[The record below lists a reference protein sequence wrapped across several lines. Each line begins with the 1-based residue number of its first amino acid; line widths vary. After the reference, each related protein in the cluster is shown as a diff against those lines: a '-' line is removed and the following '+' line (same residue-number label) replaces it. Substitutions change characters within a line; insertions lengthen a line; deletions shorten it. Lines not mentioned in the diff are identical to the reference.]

1 MKICLCGHRDARHEE
16 LSARGWSGRGAC
28 LACDCGGFEVPPDL
42 PVPVAV
48 APEPCCVGEPCFGD
62 PQGMHS
68 EGCPVGDG
76 NASAMQDLA
85 HPPETAPVV
94 EQPQLTEEVHDGRLI
109 EEVVSDGERLLSD
122 VPERVEGPAPAAG
135 GVVEHVDPT
144 DEGCSLV
151 VPMKGISN
159 ERVRALFAGPLAF
172 KRKRFLGAYDSWLCE
187 PCGSRAFEQYECCG
201 SPMRPVRVE
210 IHARE
215 VP

>member
-1 MKICLCGHRDARHEE
+1 M
-16 LSARGWSGRGAC
+16 
-28 LACDCGGFEVPPDL
+28 P
-42 PVPVAV
+42 
-48 APEPCCVGEPCFGD
+48 
-62 PQGMHS
+62 
-68 EGCPVGDG
+68 
-76 NASAMQDLA
+76 
-85 HPPETAPVV
+85 
-94 EQPQLTEEVHDGRLI
+94 EEVVPDGRRLI
-109 EEVVSDGERLLSD
+109 EEVVPDAALIE
-122 VPERVEGPAPAAG
+122 VAPERVEGPAPATG

-187 PCGSRAFEQYECCG
+187 PCGSRAFELRECCG